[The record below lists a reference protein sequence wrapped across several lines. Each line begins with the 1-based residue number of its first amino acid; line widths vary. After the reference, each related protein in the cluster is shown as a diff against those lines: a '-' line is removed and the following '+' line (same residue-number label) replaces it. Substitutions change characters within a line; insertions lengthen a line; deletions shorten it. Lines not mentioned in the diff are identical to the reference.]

1 MASKMSKAP
10 AKKVNVAGQEHSLA
24 YINKNEARM
33 LRRMGG
39 SGKPGPSGIPTYI
52 PDDGNRGGHSDF
64 GGDGRD
70 GSGAPSGPSG
80 GEYGGGDS
88 KDASNFS
95 LDNYDKGAGLRGQSQ
110 ASLDAQKAAAEAAA
124 KERAKQQL
132 KDRQKASAKKSL
144 LDYTPG
150 GAISKYMGKVM
161 RDYLGK
167 QLDAENFVDAIFDQ
181 KGKYVGNVTKNFL
194 GFNVY
199 SGQKVVGYTGPY
211 QNLVEQQTPDR
222 DNDDQVE
229 AQIVKDY
236 GGGKLSE
243 DKVDGINQVLPD
255 APDAPGDVG
264 DGDQTELA
272 KKKSSLGQE
281 STIGTSA
288 QGLLSGARTR
298 RRSLMSGLIT

>member
-24 YINKNEARM
+24 YINKSEARM
-33 LRRMGG
+33 LRAMGG
-39 SGKPGPSGIPTYI
+39 SGKPGPSGIPTYYKGD
-52 PDDGNRGGHSDF
+52 PDKMKSTLDRYEADKDSGQAQKDFAAAAQAGKDAKAKAKANRIADAKKQLQDRIKNQNVTGLAAYTP
-64 GGDGRD
+64 
-70 GSGAPSGPSG
+70 SGAFI
-80 GEYGGGDS
+80 
-88 KDASNFS
+88 NFG
-95 LDNYDKGAGLRGQSQ
+95 NKAQRG
-110 ASLDAQKAAAEAAA
+110 
-124 KERAKQQL
+124 
-132 KDRQKASAKKSL
+132 
-144 LDYTPG
+144 
-150 GAISKYMGKVM
+150 YMQ
-161 RDYLGK
+161 K
-167 QLDAENFVDAIFDQ
+167 QLEDPDLVDVIFDQ
-181 KGKYVGNVTKNFL
+181 GEYAGNVTKGLF

-199 SGQKVVGYTGPY
+199 TGKQIAGYTGPY
-211 QNLVEQQTPDR
+211 ANIVAQDPTGSDKDDR
-222 DNDDQVE
+222 VQ
-229 AQIVKDY
+229 AKIVQDY

-243 DKVDGINQVLPD
+243 DKKDGVNLTLPD

>member
-24 YINKNEARM
+24 YINKSEARM

-52 PDDGNRGGHSDF
+52 PDDGNRGP
-64 GGDGRD
+64 GRFKD
-70 GSGAPSGPSG
+70 APSGPSK
-80 GEYGGGDS
+80 GEFGGGDS

-95 LDNYDKGAGLRGQSQ
+95 LGNYDSKAASKGKGQSQ
-110 ASLDAQKAAAEAAA
+110 ANLDAQKAAAEAAA

-144 LDYTPG
+144 LDFTPT
-150 GAISKYMGKVM
+150 GAISKYGGKVM
-161 RDYLGK
+161 RDYLAK
-167 QLDAENFVDAIFDQ
+167 QLDSENFVDAIFDQ

-199 SGQKVVGYTGPY
+199 SGQKVVGYKGAY

-255 APDAPGDVG
+255 APAAPGNVG

-298 RRSLMSGLIT
+298 RRSLMSGLLA